1 MFSQNAQIKD
11 LESAQRELHL
21 VKEDLADTPSVVERM
36 KNQLL
41 DCKKLEAQAHELVSE
56 TLMQL
61 ETAKKTV
68 ETLRSGG
75 CKATE
80 TYDAIAFELEQ
91 SRARVKFLE
100 ELVCKLKADIDSAGC
115 KEFEEKAGESTET
128 DFTSVKLEVEQLRSA
143 LEVAEIR
150 SNEEQARSAEQLKN
164 AFETVEW
171 IKSASGQREAELEA
185 ELRKS
190 RYEIEELKANLKD
203 KETELQSILEENDDL
218 ILRLEST
225 LSGRRERKLE
235 KELRRSWGEIQ
246 ILKARFMDRETEW
259 RNASD
264 ENEKLKLE
272 IKQISERLV
281 SDLEVARA
289 AEREALMKVGF
300 MAEEVDKSNKKTAR
314 VSEQLEAAQAANAE
328 MEAEL
333 RRLKVQSDQC
343 RKAAEAAASMLLA
356 GSNGQ
361 LVERTGSMDR
371 IYGPWTRRVSSAY
384 VDELDDD
391 LLKKKNANMLSRF
404 GVLWKKQQ
412 K

>member
-1 MFSQNAQIKD
+1 
-11 LESAQRELHL
+11 
-21 VKEDLADTPSVVERM
+21 M

-41 DCKKLEAQAHELVSE
+41 DCKKSEAQDHELVGE

-61 ETAKKTV
+61 EMAKKTV

-80 TYDAIAFELEQ
+80 AYDAIAFELEQ

-115 KEFEEKAGESTET
+115 KDSEEKAGESI
-128 DFTSVKLEVEQLRSA
+128 KLEVERLRSA
-143 LEVAEIR
+143 LEVAEMR
-150 SNEEQARSAEQLKN
+150 SNEEQARSAEQLKI
-164 AFETVEW
+164 AFEMVER
-171 IKSASGQREAELEA
+171 IKSSSGQREAELEA

-203 KETELQSILEENDDL
+203 KETELQGMVEENDDL

-272 IKQISERLV
+272 IKQVSEELV
-281 SDLEVARA
+281 SDLEVARGG
-289 AEREALMKVGF
+289 EREALMKVGF
-300 MAEEVDKSNKKTAR
+300 MAEEVEKSNKKTAR
-314 VSEQLEAAQAANAE
+314 VAEQLEAAQAANAE

-371 IYGPWTRRVSSAY
+371 IYGPWTRRISSAY
-384 VDELDDD
+384 ADEVDDD

>member
-1 MFSQNAQIKD
+1 
-11 LESAQRELHL
+11 
-21 VKEDLADTPSVVERM
+21 M
-36 KNQLL
+36 KNELRHS
-41 DCKKLEAQAHELVSE
+41 KKPEDQAQELVGE

-61 ETAKKTV
+61 ETARKTV
-68 ETLRSGG
+68 EMLRSGG

-80 TYDAIAFELEQ
+80 AYDAIAFELGQ

-115 KEFEEKAGESTET
+115 EKDSETKATESIEM
-128 DFTSVKLEVEQLRSA
+128 DFTSVKLEVERLRSA
-143 LEVAEIR
+143 LQVAEIR
-150 SNEEQARSAEQLKN
+150 SNEEQRN
-164 AFETVEW
+164 AFEMVER

-190 RYEIEELKANLKD
+190 RYEIEELKVSLKD
-203 KETELQSILEENDDL
+203 KETELRGILEENDDL
-218 ILRLEST
+218 IMRLEST

-235 KELRRSWGEIQ
+235 KELQRSWAEVQ
-246 ILKARFMDRETEW
+246 YLKGRFIDRETEW
-259 RNASD
+259 RNVSE
-264 ENEKLKLE
+264 ENEKLKLQ
-272 IKQISERLV
+272 IKQVSE
-281 SDLEVARA
+281 EIEAGRA
-289 AEREALMKVGF
+289 AEREALMKVGL
-300 MAEEVDKSNKKTAR
+300 MAEEVDKSKKKTAR
-314 VSEQLEAAQAANAE
+314 VAEELEAAQAGNAE

-371 IYGPWTRRVSSAY
+371 IYGPWTRTRRISLAY
-384 VDELDDD
+384 ADEADED
-391 LLKKKNANMLSRF
+391 LVKKKNGNMLSRF
-404 GVLWKKQQ
+404 GVLWKKSQ

>member
-1 MFSQNAQIKD
+1 
-11 LESAQRELHL
+11 
-21 VKEDLADTPSVVERM
+21 M
-36 KNQLL
+36 KNHLL
-41 DCKKLEAQAHELVSE
+41 DCKKSEAQAHELVGE

-80 TYDAIAFELEQ
+80 AYDAIAFELEQ

-100 ELVCKLKADIDSAGC
+100 ELVCKLKADIDTAGC
-115 KEFEEKAGESTET
+115 KDSEKKGGDSIEP
-128 DFTSVKLEVEQLRSA
+128 DFTSVKLEVERLRSA

-164 AFETVEW
+164 ALETVEQ

-225 LSGRRERKLE
+225 
-235 KELRRSWGEIQ
+235 
-246 ILKARFMDRETEW
+246 ETDW

-272 IKQISERLV
+272 IKQISEKLV

-300 MAEEVDKSNKKTAR
+300 LAEEVDKSNKKTAR
-314 VSEQLEAAQAANAE
+314 VAQQLEAAQVANAE

-356 GSNGQ
+356 GSNEQ

-371 IYGPWTRRVSSAY
+371 IYGPWSRRISSAY
-384 VDELDDD
+384 ADELDND

>member
-1 MFSQNAQIKD
+1 
-11 LESAQRELHL
+11 
-21 VKEDLADTPSVVERM
+21 M
-36 KNQLL
+36 KNHLL
-41 DCKKLEAQAHELVSE
+41 DCKKSEAQAHELVGE

-80 TYDAIAFELEQ
+80 AYDAIAFELEQ

-100 ELVCKLKADIDSAGC
+100 ELVCKLKADIDTAGC
-115 KEFEEKAGESTET
+115 NSEKKGGDSIEP
-128 DFTSVKLEVEQLRSA
+128 DFTSVKLEVERLRCA

-164 AFETVEW
+164 AHETVEQ

-190 RYEIEELKANLKD
+190 IYEIEELKANLKD

-218 ILRLEST
+218 ILQLEST

-246 ILKARFMDRETEW
+246 ILKARFMDRETDW

-272 IKQISERLV
+272 IKQISEKLV

-300 MAEEVDKSNKKTAR
+300 LAEEVDKSNKKRAR
-314 VSEQLEAAQAANAE
+314 VAQQLEAAQVANAE

-356 GSNGQ
+356 GSNEQ

-371 IYGPWTRRVSSAY
+371 IYGPWSRRISSAY
-384 VDELDDD
+384 ADELDND